1 MNRRSSGA
9 STSSLGSSL
18 GSRNSRPCEYT
29 SKAVQTTE
37 SLCRRIESVELGCGR
52 GRTSHLTILRGL
64 SSAPAQGHKIGGGC
78 SPRISFLRTLIRCE
92 WRLDCRSQWWELLS
106 NLSTICAT
114 LLAFWLCNS
123 FIICTSCP
131 ATSKMPCSRL
141 DALSVLAGDFAP
153 AVATSLTA
161 CNLRSTD
168 DAARCDHERLSR
180 RVEQRRD
187 QTAGLY
193 CLLECTFL
201 SCEAARATCV

>member
-1 MNRRSSGA
+1 MHPSVSAQAQPISYLLQYSTQDTMNRRSSGA

-18 GSRNSRPCEYT
+18 GSRNSRPCEYA

-52 GRTSHLTILRGL
+52 GRTSHLTILRGP

-123 FIICTSCP
+123 FIIVP
-131 ATSKMPCSRL
+131 
-141 DALSVLAGDFAP
+141 LARP
-153 AVATSLTA
+153 PLRCLAVDWTL
-161 CNLRSTD
+161 
-168 DAARCDHERLSR
+168 
-180 RVEQRRD
+180 
-187 QTAGLY
+187 
-193 CLLECTFL
+193 
-201 SCEAARATCV
+201 

>member
-1 MNRRSSGA
+1 MHPSVSAQAQPISYLLQYSTQDTMNRRSSGA
-9 STSSLGSSL
+9 STSSLRSSL
-18 GSRNSRPCEYT
+18 GSRNSRPCEYA

-52 GRTSHLTILRGL
+52 GRGSTSHLTILR
-64 SSAPAQGHKIGGGC
+64 
-78 SPRISFLRTLIRCE
+78 TLIRRE

-106 NLSTICAT
+106 NLSTFCAT

-123 FIICTSCP
+123 FIIRTSCP
-131 ATSKMPCSRL
+131 ATSRMPCSRL

-168 DAARCDHERLSR
+168 DAARCNHERLSR
-180 RVEQRRD
+180 RVEQR
-187 QTAGLY
+187 
-193 CLLECTFL
+193 
-201 SCEAARATCV
+201 